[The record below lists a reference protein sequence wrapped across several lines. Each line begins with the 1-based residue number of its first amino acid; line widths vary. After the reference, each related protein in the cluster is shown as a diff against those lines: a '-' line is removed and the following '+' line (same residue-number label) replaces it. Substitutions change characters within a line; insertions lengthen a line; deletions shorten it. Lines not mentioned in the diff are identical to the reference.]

1 MNKFVDVLGDDISLI
16 KTKENF
22 MDIDDYNKML
32 KFLDWVSAAQPQNG
46 QHIQEEID
54 KVITSEIVQD
64 VFLKIW
70 MTRESLVDVKDFKA
84 YLFVISKN
92 RAINA
97 LKKSLADLERM
108 KKYASEVPFNEQLE
122 DDDNEQLPFTLI
134 DEAIDQLSPRQKEIF
149 LLHRHERYSYREISE
164 KLGIGKESVKTHLS
178 LAIKSIKNH
187 IETKITLIIL
197 LIDFI
202 SKKSD

>member
-1 MNKFVDVLGDDISLI
+1 MVEAEKDADILKEIAAGSSNAFRVLYSKWEPTLSSFIFQVTRSKI
-16 KTKENF
+16 
-22 MDIDDYNKML
+22 
-32 KFLDWVSAAQPQNG
+32 
-46 QHIQEEID
+46 
-54 KVITSEIVQD
+54 ITAEIVQD

-70 MTRESLVDVKDFKA
+70 MTRESLVEVKDFKA

-108 KKYASEVPFNEQLE
+108 KKYASEVPFNEQPE
-122 DDDNEQLPFTLI
+122 DEDNDQLPFTLI

-164 KLGIGKESVKTHLS
+164 QLGIGKESVKTHLS

-187 IETKITLIIL
+187 IETKIALIIL

>member
-1 MNKFVDVLGDDISLI
+1 MVETEKDADIL
-16 KTKENF
+16 K
-22 MDIDDYNKML
+22 DI
-32 KFLDWVSAAQPQNG
+32 AAGSSKAFRALYSHWEPTLSSFIFQVTRS
-46 QHIQEEID
+46 
-54 KVITSEIVQD
+54 KVITAEIVQD

-70 MTRESLVDVKDFKA
+70 MTRESLVEVKDFKA

-108 KKYASEVPFNEQLE
+108 KKYANEVPFNEQPEE
-122 DDDNEQLPFTLI
+122 DDDAQLHFSLI

-164 KLGIGKESVKTHLS
+164 HLGIGKESVKTHLS
-178 LAIKSIKNH
+178 LAIKSIKNY
-187 IETKITLIIL
+187 IETKISLIIL

>member
-1 MNKFVDVLGDDISLI
+1 MVETEKEPDIL
-16 KTKENF
+16 K
-22 MDIDDYNKML
+22 DI
-32 KFLDWVSAAQPQNG
+32 AAGSSKAFRALYSQWEPTLSSFIFQVTRS
-46 QHIQEEID
+46 
-54 KVITSEIVQD
+54 KVITAEIVQD

-70 MTRESLVDVKDFKA
+70 MTRESLVEVKDFKA

-97 LKKSLADLERM
+97 LKKSLADLERI
-108 KKYASEVPFNEQLE
+108 KKYASEVPFNEQPVE
-122 DDDNEQLPFTLI
+122 DDDAQLHFSLI

-149 LLHRHERYSYREISE
+149 LLHRHERHSYREIAE
-164 KLGIGKESVKTHLS
+164 QLGIGKESVKTHLS

>member
-1 MNKFVDVLGDDISLI
+1 MVAAEKETEILKDI
-16 KTKENF
+16 
-22 MDIDDYNKML
+22 
-32 KFLDWVSAAQPQNG
+32 AAGSSKAFRALYSQWEPTLSSFIFQVTRS
-46 QHIQEEID
+46 
-54 KVITSEIVQD
+54 KVITAEIVQD

-70 MTRESLVDVKDFKA
+70 MTRESLVEVKDFKA

-97 LKKSLADLERM
+97 LKKSLADLERI
-108 KKYASEVPFNEQLE
+108 KKYASEVPFNEQPVE
-122 DDDNEQLPFTLI
+122 DDDAQLHFSLI

-149 LLHRHERYSYREISE
+149 LLHRHERYSYREIAE
-164 KLGIGKESVKTHLS
+164 QLGIGKESVKTHLS

-202 SKKSD
+202 SKKTD

>member
-1 MNKFVDVLGDDISLI
+1 MVASEKETELLKDI
-16 KTKENF
+16 
-22 MDIDDYNKML
+22 
-32 KFLDWVSAAQPQNG
+32 AAGSSEAFRALYSQWEPNLSSFIFQVTRS
-46 QHIQEEID
+46 
-54 KVITSEIVQD
+54 KVITAEIVQD

-108 KKYASEVPFNEQLE
+108 KKYASEVPFNEQPEEE
-122 DDDNEQLPFTLI
+122 DNDQLPFMLI
-134 DEAIDQLSPRQKEIF
+134 DEAIDHLSPRQKEIF
-149 LLHRHERYSYREISE
+149 LLHRHERYSYREIAE
-164 KLGIGKESVKTHLS
+164 QLGIGKESVKTHLS
-178 LAIKSIKNH
+178 LAIKSIKNY

>member
-1 MNKFVDVLGDDISLI
+1 MVEAEKDTEILIDIAAGSSKAFRALYASWEPTLSSFIFQVTRSKVL
-16 KTKENF
+16 T
-22 MDIDDYNKML
+22 
-32 KFLDWVSAAQPQNG
+32 A
-46 QHIQEEID
+46 
-54 KVITSEIVQD
+54 EIVQD

-70 MTRESLVDVKDFKA
+70 MTRESLADVKDFKA

-108 KKYASEVPFNEQLE
+108 KKYASEIQFNQHTE
-122 DDDNEQLPFTLI
+122 DDNAQLPFSLI

-178 LAIKSIKNH
+178 LAIKSIKNY
-187 IETKITLIIL
+187 IETKIALIVL

-202 SKKSD
+202 SKKTD

>member
-1 MNKFVDVLGDDISLI
+1 MVETEKEPDIL
-16 KTKENF
+16 K
-22 MDIDDYNKML
+22 DI
-32 KFLDWVSAAQPQNG
+32 AAGSSKAFRALYSQWEPTLSSFIFQVTRS
-46 QHIQEEID
+46 
-54 KVITSEIVQD
+54 KVITAEIVQD

-70 MTRESLVDVKDFKA
+70 MTRESLVEVKDFKA

-108 KKYASEVPFNEQLE
+108 KKYANEVPFNEQPEE
-122 DDDNEQLPFTLI
+122 DDDAQLHFSLI

-149 LLHRHERYSYREISE
+149 LLHRHERHSYREIAE
-164 KLGIGKESVKTHLS
+164 QLGIGKESVKTHLS

>member
-1 MNKFVDVLGDDISLI
+1 MVAAEKETEILKDI
-16 KTKENF
+16 
-22 MDIDDYNKML
+22 
-32 KFLDWVSAAQPQNG
+32 AAGSSKAFRALYSQWEPTLSSFIFQVTRS
-46 QHIQEEID
+46 
-54 KVITSEIVQD
+54 KVITAEIVQD
-64 VFLKIW
+64 IFLKIW

-108 KKYASEVPFNEQLE
+108 KKYASEVPFNEQPVE
-122 DDDNEQLPFTLI
+122 DDDAQLHFSLI

-149 LLHRHERYSYREISE
+149 LLHRHERHSYREIAE
-164 KLGIGKESVKTHLS
+164 QLGIGKESVKTHLS

-197 LIDFI
+197 LFDFI

>member
-1 MNKFVDVLGDDISLI
+1 MVAAEKETEILKDI
-16 KTKENF
+16 
-22 MDIDDYNKML
+22 
-32 KFLDWVSAAQPQNG
+32 AAGSSKAFRTLYSQWEPTLSSFIFQVTRS
-46 QHIQEEID
+46 
-54 KVITSEIVQD
+54 KVITAEIVQD

-70 MTRESLVDVKDFKA
+70 MTRESLVEVKDFKA

-108 KKYASEVPFNEQLE
+108 KKYASEVPFNEQPEE
-122 DDDNEQLPFTLI
+122 DNDQLPFTLI
-134 DEAIDQLSPRQKEIF
+134 DEAIDHLSPRQKEIF
-149 LLHRHERYSYREISE
+149 LLHRHERYSYREIAE
-164 KLGIGKESVKTHLS
+164 QLGIGKESVKTHLS

>member
-1 MNKFVDVLGDDISLI
+1 
-16 KTKENF
+16 
-22 MDIDDYNKML
+22 
-32 KFLDWVSAAQPQNG
+32 
-46 QHIQEEID
+46 
-54 KVITSEIVQD
+54 
-64 VFLKIW
+64 

-108 KKYASEVPFNEQLE
+108 KKYASEVPFNEQPE
-122 DDDNEQLPFTLI
+122 DEDNDSQLHFSLI

-149 LLHRHERYSYREISE
+149 LLHRHERYSYREIAE
-164 KLGIGKESVKTHLS
+164 QLGIGKESVKTHLS

>member
-1 MNKFVDVLGDDISLI
+1 MVATEKETELLKDI
-16 KTKENF
+16 
-22 MDIDDYNKML
+22 
-32 KFLDWVSAAQPQNG
+32 AAGNSKAFRALYSQWEPTLSSFIFQVTRSK
-46 QHIQEEID
+46 IITAEI
-54 KVITSEIVQD
+54 IQD

-70 MTRESLVDVKDFKA
+70 MARESLVDVKDFKA

-108 KKYASEVPFNEQLE
+108 KKYASEVSFNEQPE
-122 DDDNEQLPFTLI
+122 DEDNDQLPFTLI

-149 LLHRHERYSYREISE
+149 LLHRYERYSYREIAE
-164 KLGIGKESVKTHLS
+164 QLGIGKESVKTHLS

>member
-1 MNKFVDVLGDDISLI
+1 MVETEKDADIL
-16 KTKENF
+16 K
-22 MDIDDYNKML
+22 DI
-32 KFLDWVSAAQPQNG
+32 AAGSSKAFRALYSQWEPTLSSFIFQVTRSK
-46 QHIQEEID
+46 I
-54 KVITSEIVQD
+54 ITAEIVQD

-70 MTRESLVDVKDFKA
+70 MTRESLVEVKDFKA

-108 KKYASEVPFNEQLE
+108 KKYASEVLFNEQPE
-122 DDDNEQLPFTLI
+122 DDNDQIPFTLI

-149 LLHRHERYSYREISE
+149 LLHRHERYSYREIAE
-164 KLGIGKESVKTHLS
+164 QLGIGKESVKTHLS

-187 IETKITLIIL
+187 IENKIALIIL
-197 LIDFI
+197 LLDFI

>member
-1 MNKFVDVLGDDISLI
+1 MVETEKETEILKDI
-16 KTKENF
+16 
-22 MDIDDYNKML
+22 
-32 KFLDWVSAAQPQNG
+32 AAGSSKAFRALYAQWEPTLSSFIFQVTRS
-46 QHIQEEID
+46 
-54 KVITSEIVQD
+54 KVITAEIVQD

-70 MTRESLVDVKDFKA
+70 MTRESLVEVKDFKA

-108 KKYASEVPFNEQLE
+108 KKYASEVSFNEQPEDE
-122 DDDNEQLPFTLI
+122 DDAQLHLSLI

-149 LLHRHERYSYREISE
+149 LLHRHERYSYREIAE
-164 KLGIGKESVKTHLS
+164 QLGIGKESVKTHLS
-178 LAIKSIKNH
+178 IAIKSIKNH

-202 SKKSD
+202 TKKSD

>member
-1 MNKFVDVLGDDISLI
+1 MVETEKDADIL
-16 KTKENF
+16 K
-22 MDIDDYNKML
+22 DI
-32 KFLDWVSAAQPQNG
+32 AAGSSKAFRALYSQWEPTLSSFIFQVTRS
-46 QHIQEEID
+46 
-54 KVITSEIVQD
+54 KVITAEIVQD

-108 KKYASEVPFNEQLE
+108 KKYASEVPFNEQPE
-122 DDDNEQLPFTLI
+122 DEDNDQLPFTLI

-149 LLHRHERYSYREISE
+149 LLHRYERYSYREISE
-164 KLGIGKESVKTHLS
+164 QLGIGKESVKTHLS

-187 IETKITLIIL
+187 IETKIALIIL

>member
-1 MNKFVDVLGDDISLI
+1 MVETEKETELLKDI
-16 KTKENF
+16 
-22 MDIDDYNKML
+22 
-32 KFLDWVSAAQPQNG
+32 AAGNSKAFRALYSQWEPTLSSFIFQVTRSK
-46 QHIQEEID
+46 IITAEI
-54 KVITSEIVQD
+54 IQD

-70 MTRESLVDVKDFKA
+70 MARESLVDVKDFKA

-108 KKYASEVPFNEQLE
+108 KKYVSEVPFNEQSVE
-122 DDDNEQLPFTLI
+122 DDNDQLPFTLI

-149 LLHRHERYSYREISE
+149 LLHRYERYSYREIAE
-164 KLGIGKESVKTHLS
+164 QLGIGKESVKTHLS

>member
-1 MNKFVDVLGDDISLI
+1 MVETEKDTEILKDI
-16 KTKENF
+16 
-22 MDIDDYNKML
+22 
-32 KFLDWVSAAQPQNG
+32 AAGSSKAFRALYARWEPTLSSFIFQVTRS
-46 QHIQEEID
+46 

-64 VFLKIW
+64 VFLKVW
-70 MTRESLVDVKDFKA
+70 MTRESLIDVKDFKA

-92 RAINA
+92 RAINV

-108 KKYASEVPFNEQLE
+108 KKYASEIQFNQQLE
-122 DDDNEQLPFTLI
+122 DDNVQFPFSLI
-134 DEAIDQLSPRQKEIF
+134 DQAIDQLSPRQKEIF

-187 IETKITLIIL
+187 IENKIALIIL

-202 SKKSD
+202 SKKID

>member
-1 MNKFVDVLGDDISLI
+1 MVETEKEPDIL
-16 KTKENF
+16 K
-22 MDIDDYNKML
+22 DI
-32 KFLDWVSAAQPQNG
+32 AAGSSKAFRALYSQWEPTLSSFIFQVTRS
-46 QHIQEEID
+46 
-54 KVITSEIVQD
+54 KVITAEIVQD

-70 MTRESLVDVKDFKA
+70 MTRESLVEVKDFKA

-97 LKKSLADLERM
+97 LKKSLADLERI
-108 KKYASEVPFNEQLE
+108 KKYASEVPFNEQPVE
-122 DDDNEQLPFTLI
+122 DDDAQLHFSLI

-149 LLHRHERYSYREISE
+149 LLHRHERYSYREIAE
-164 KLGIGKESVKTHLS
+164 QLGIGKESVKTHLS

>member
-1 MNKFVDVLGDDISLI
+1 MVETEKDADIL
-16 KTKENF
+16 K
-22 MDIDDYNKML
+22 DI
-32 KFLDWVSAAQPQNG
+32 AAGSSKAFRALYSQWEPTLSSFIFQVTRSK
-46 QHIQEEID
+46 I
-54 KVITSEIVQD
+54 ITAEIVQD

-70 MTRESLVDVKDFKA
+70 MTRESLVEVKDFKA

-108 KKYASEVPFNEQLE
+108 KKYASEVPFNEQPE
-122 DDDNEQLPFTLI
+122 DDNDQIPFTLI

-149 LLHRHERYSYREISE
+149 LLHRHERYSYREIAE
-164 KLGIGKESVKTHLS
+164 QLGIGKESVKTHLS

-187 IETKITLIIL
+187 IENKIALIIL
-197 LIDFI
+197 LIEFI
-202 SKKSD
+202 SKKTD

>member
-1 MNKFVDVLGDDISLI
+1 MVETEKDTAILKDIAAGSSKAFRALYARWEPTLSSFIFQVTRSKVL
-16 KTKENF
+16 T
-22 MDIDDYNKML
+22 
-32 KFLDWVSAAQPQNG
+32 A
-46 QHIQEEID
+46 
-54 KVITSEIVQD
+54 EIVQD

-70 MTRESLVDVKDFKA
+70 MTRESLADVKDFKA

-108 KKYASEVPFNEQLE
+108 KKYASEVPFNEQPE
-122 DDDNEQLPFTLI
+122 DDNDQIPFTLI

-149 LLHRHERYSYREISE
+149 LLHRHERYSYREIAE
-164 KLGIGKESVKTHLS
+164 QLGIGKESVKTHLA

-187 IETKITLIIL
+187 IETKIALIIL

-202 SKKSD
+202 SKKTD

>member
-1 MNKFVDVLGDDISLI
+1 MVAAEKETEILKDI
-16 KTKENF
+16 
-22 MDIDDYNKML
+22 
-32 KFLDWVSAAQPQNG
+32 AAGSSKAFRALYSQWEPTLSSFIYQVTRS
-46 QHIQEEID
+46 
-54 KVITSEIVQD
+54 KVITAEIVQD

-108 KKYASEVPFNEQLE
+108 KKYASEVPFNEQPE
-122 DDDNEQLPFTLI
+122 DEDNDSQLHFSLI

-164 KLGIGKESVKTHLS
+164 QLGIGKESVKTHLS

>member
-1 MNKFVDVLGDDISLI
+1 MVAAEKETEILKDIAAGSSKAFRVLYSQWEPTLSSFIFQVTRSKI
-16 KTKENF
+16 
-22 MDIDDYNKML
+22 
-32 KFLDWVSAAQPQNG
+32 
-46 QHIQEEID
+46 
-54 KVITSEIVQD
+54 ITAEIVQD

-70 MTRESLVDVKDFKA
+70 MTRESLVEVKDFKA

-108 KKYASEVPFNEQLE
+108 KKYASEVPFNEQPE
-122 DDDNEQLPFTLI
+122 DDNDQIPFTLI

-149 LLHRHERYSYREISE
+149 LLHRHERYSYREIAE
-164 KLGIGKESVKTHLS
+164 QLGIGKESVKTHLS

>member
-1 MNKFVDVLGDDISLI
+1 MVETEKDADIL
-16 KTKENF
+16 K
-22 MDIDDYNKML
+22 DI
-32 KFLDWVSAAQPQNG
+32 AAGSSKAFRALYSQWEPTLSSFIYQVTRS
-46 QHIQEEID
+46 
-54 KVITSEIVQD
+54 KVITAEIVQD

-70 MTRESLVDVKDFKA
+70 MTRESLVEVKDFKA

-108 KKYASEVPFNEQLE
+108 KKYASEVPFNEQPVE
-122 DDDNEQLPFTLI
+122 DDDAQLHFSLI

-149 LLHRHERYSYREISE
+149 LLHRHERYSYREIAE
-164 KLGIGKESVKTHLS
+164 QLGIGKESVKTHLS

>member
-1 MNKFVDVLGDDISLI
+1 
-16 KTKENF
+16 
-22 MDIDDYNKML
+22 
-32 KFLDWVSAAQPQNG
+32 
-46 QHIQEEID
+46 
-54 KVITSEIVQD
+54 
-64 VFLKIW
+64 
-70 MTRESLVDVKDFKA
+70 MTRESLVEVKDFKA

-108 KKYASEVPFNEQLE
+108 KKYASEVPFNEQPE
-122 DDDNEQLPFTLI
+122 DDNDQIPFTLI

-149 LLHRHERYSYREISE
+149 LLHRHERYSYREIAE
-164 KLGIGKESVKTHLS
+164 QLGIGKESVKTHLS

>member
-1 MNKFVDVLGDDISLI
+1 MVETEKDADIL
-16 KTKENF
+16 K
-22 MDIDDYNKML
+22 DI
-32 KFLDWVSAAQPQNG
+32 AAGSSKAFRALYSQWEPTLSSFIFQVTRSK
-46 QHIQEEID
+46 I
-54 KVITSEIVQD
+54 ITAEIVQD

-70 MTRESLVDVKDFKA
+70 MTRESLVEVKDFKA

-108 KKYASEVPFNEQLE
+108 KKYASEVLFNEQPE
-122 DDDNEQLPFTLI
+122 DDNDQIPFTLI

-149 LLHRHERYSYREISE
+149 LLHRHERYSYREIAE
-164 KLGIGKESVKTHLS
+164 QLGIGKESVKTHLS

>member
-1 MNKFVDVLGDDISLI
+1 MVETEKDPDIL
-16 KTKENF
+16 K
-22 MDIDDYNKML
+22 DI
-32 KFLDWVSAAQPQNG
+32 AAGSSKAFRALYSQWEPTLSSFIFQVTRS
-46 QHIQEEID
+46 
-54 KVITSEIVQD
+54 KVITAEIVQD

-70 MTRESLVDVKDFKA
+70 MTRESLVEVKDFKA

-97 LKKSLADLERM
+97 WKKSLADLERM
-108 KKYASEVPFNEQLE
+108 KKYASEVPFNEQPVE
-122 DDDNEQLPFTLI
+122 DDDAQLHFSLI

-149 LLHRHERYSYREISE
+149 LLHRHERYSYREIAE
-164 KLGIGKESVKTHLS
+164 QLGIGKESVKTHLS

>member
-1 MNKFVDVLGDDISLI
+1 MVETEKEPDIL
-16 KTKENF
+16 K
-22 MDIDDYNKML
+22 DI
-32 KFLDWVSAAQPQNG
+32 AAGSSKAFRALYSQWEPTLSSFIFQVTRS
-46 QHIQEEID
+46 
-54 KVITSEIVQD
+54 KVITAEIVQD

-70 MTRESLVDVKDFKA
+70 MTRESLVEVKDFKA

-108 KKYASEVPFNEQLE
+108 KKYASEVPFNEQPVE
-122 DDDNEQLPFTLI
+122 DDDAQLHFSLI

-149 LLHRHERYSYREISE
+149 LLHRHERHSYREIAE
-164 KLGIGKESVKTHLS
+164 QLGIGKESVKTHLS

>member
-1 MNKFVDVLGDDISLI
+1 MVETAKETEILKDI
-16 KTKENF
+16 
-22 MDIDDYNKML
+22 
-32 KFLDWVSAAQPQNG
+32 AAGSSKAFRALYSQWEPTLSSFIFQVTRSK
-46 QHIQEEID
+46 I
-54 KVITSEIVQD
+54 ITAEIVQD

-70 MTRESLVDVKDFKA
+70 MTRESLVEVKDFKA

-108 KKYASEVPFNEQLE
+108 KKYASEVPFNEQPE
-122 DDDNEQLPFTLI
+122 DDNDQIPFTLI

-149 LLHRHERYSYREISE
+149 LLHRHERYSYREIAE
-164 KLGIGKESVKTHLS
+164 QLGIGKESVKTHLS

>member
-1 MNKFVDVLGDDISLI
+1 MVETEKDADIL
-16 KTKENF
+16 K
-22 MDIDDYNKML
+22 DI
-32 KFLDWVSAAQPQNG
+32 AAGSSKAFRALYSQWGPTLSSFIFQVTRSK
-46 QHIQEEID
+46 I
-54 KVITSEIVQD
+54 ITAEIVQD

-70 MTRESLVDVKDFKA
+70 MTRESLVEVKDFKA

-108 KKYASEVPFNEQLE
+108 KKYASEVPFNEQPE
-122 DDDNEQLPFTLI
+122 DDNDQIPFTLI

-149 LLHRHERYSYREISE
+149 LLHRHERYSYREIAE
-164 KLGIGKESVKTHLS
+164 QLGIGKESVKTHLS

>member
-1 MNKFVDVLGDDISLI
+1 MVATEKETELLKDI
-16 KTKENF
+16 
-22 MDIDDYNKML
+22 
-32 KFLDWVSAAQPQNG
+32 AAGNSKAFRALYSQWEPTLSSFIFQVTRSK
-46 QHIQEEID
+46 IITAEI
-54 KVITSEIVQD
+54 IQD

-70 MTRESLVDVKDFKA
+70 MARESLVDVKDFKA

-108 KKYASEVPFNEQLE
+108 KKYVSEVPFNEQSVE
-122 DDDNEQLPFTLI
+122 DDNDQLPFTLI

-149 LLHRHERYSYREISE
+149 LLHRYERYSYREIAE
-164 KLGIGKESVKTHLS
+164 QLGIGKESVKTHLS

-187 IETKITLIIL
+187 IETKITLIFL

>member
-1 MNKFVDVLGDDISLI
+1 MVETEKDADIL
-16 KTKENF
+16 K
-22 MDIDDYNKML
+22 DI
-32 KFLDWVSAAQPQNG
+32 AAGSSKAFRALYSQWEPTLSSFIFQVTRS
-46 QHIQEEID
+46 
-54 KVITSEIVQD
+54 KVITAEIVQD

-70 MTRESLVDVKDFKA
+70 MTRESLVEVKDFKA

-97 LKKSLADLERM
+97 LKKSLADLERI
-108 KKYASEVPFNEQLE
+108 KKYASEVPFNEQPVE
-122 DDDNEQLPFTLI
+122 DDDAQLHFSLI

-149 LLHRHERYSYREISE
+149 LLHRHERYSYREIAE
-164 KLGIGKESVKTHLS
+164 QLGIGKESVKTHLS

-202 SKKSD
+202 SKKTD

>member
-1 MNKFVDVLGDDISLI
+1 MVETEKDADILKDIAAGSSKAFRALYSQWEPTLSSFIFQVTRSKF
-16 KTKENF
+16 
-22 MDIDDYNKML
+22 
-32 KFLDWVSAAQPQNG
+32 
-46 QHIQEEID
+46 
-54 KVITSEIVQD
+54 ITAEIVQD

-70 MTRESLVDVKDFKA
+70 MTRESLVEVKDFKA

-108 KKYASEVPFNEQLE
+108 KKYASEVPFNEQPVE
-122 DDDNEQLPFTLI
+122 DDDAQLHFSLI

-149 LLHRHERYSYREISE
+149 LLHRHERYSYREIAE
-164 KLGIGKESVKTHLS
+164 QLGIGKESVKTHLS

>member
-1 MNKFVDVLGDDISLI
+1 MVAAEKIIAILQDI
-16 KTKENF
+16 
-22 MDIDDYNKML
+22 
-32 KFLDWVSAAQPQNG
+32 AAGSSKAFRALYAHWEPTLSSFIFQVTRS
-46 QHIQEEID
+46 
-54 KVITSEIVQD
+54 KVMTAEIVQD

-70 MTRESLVDVKDFKA
+70 MTRESLIEVKDFKA

-108 KKYASEVPFNEQLE
+108 KKYAIEVPFNEQPDE
-122 DDDNEQLPFTLI
+122 DDDNDQLPFTLI

-164 KLGIGKESVKTHLS
+164 QLGIGMESVKTHLS
-178 LAIKSIKNH
+178 LAVKSIKQH
-187 IETKITLIIL
+187 IENKIALIIL

>member
-1 MNKFVDVLGDDISLI
+1 MVETEKDADIL
-16 KTKENF
+16 K
-22 MDIDDYNKML
+22 DI
-32 KFLDWVSAAQPQNG
+32 AAGSSKAFRALYSQWEPTLSSFIFQVTRS
-46 QHIQEEID
+46 
-54 KVITSEIVQD
+54 KVITAEIVQD

-70 MTRESLVDVKDFKA
+70 MTRESLVEVKDFKA

-108 KKYASEVPFNEQLE
+108 KKYASEVPFNEQPVE
-122 DDDNEQLPFTLI
+122 DDDAQLHFSLI

-149 LLHRHERYSYREISE
+149 LLHRHERHSYREIAE
-164 KLGIGKESVKTHLS
+164 QLGIGKESVKTHLS